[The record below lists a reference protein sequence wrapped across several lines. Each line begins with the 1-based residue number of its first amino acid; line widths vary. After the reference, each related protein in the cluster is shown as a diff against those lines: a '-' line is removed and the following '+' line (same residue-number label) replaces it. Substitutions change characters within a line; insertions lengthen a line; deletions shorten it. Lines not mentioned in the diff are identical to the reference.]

1 MLMLASILKAN
12 NINILKV
19 VQRPVLV
26 TLCFLITP
34 SGTRVGEKNEKCLE
48 TGENKNCLET
58 GENEKCVE
66 TGENEKCLKQE
77 DKKQKMHLGSAGWP
91 RPSADKCP
99 NYCSIVFLHFF
110 HSVKL
115 T

>member
-1 MLMLASILKAN
+1 M
-12 NINILKV
+12 
-19 VQRPVLV
+19 LV

-66 TGENEKCLKQE
+66 TGENEKCVETGENEKCLKQE
-77 DKKQKMHLGSAGWP
+77 DKKQKMHLGSAG
-91 RPSADKCP
+91 RPNAP
-99 NYCSIVFLHFF
+99 IIVALFFMHFF

-115 T
+115 TQSKTV